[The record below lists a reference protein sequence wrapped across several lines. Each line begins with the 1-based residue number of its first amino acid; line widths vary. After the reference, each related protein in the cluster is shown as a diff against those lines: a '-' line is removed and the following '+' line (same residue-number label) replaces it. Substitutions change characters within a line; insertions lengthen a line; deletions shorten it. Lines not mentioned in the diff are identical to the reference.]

1 MLARA
6 GELNLVLTGIAFP
19 LALGVG
25 AIFAGI
31 RLNRIPILGWAVA
44 GLVDAIRMTPLLLH
58 LFFVFY
64 ALPFVGITLSPYV
77 AAITTMAV
85 HYGAYESEIMRA
97 AVRSVPSETIEACEV
112 LGLRGVTRLRRVT
125 LPLAMRFALP
135 PTANT
140 LLELFLGTSVVAL
153 VAVPDIVF
161 KGLTSVE
168 TNSAG
173 LSDVF
178 LYVAAYFV
186 IIGYPAILLLRRL
199 ERRYAI

>member
-1 MLARA
+1 MLVRA

-25 AIFAGI
+25 TVFAGT
-31 RLNRIPILGWAVA
+31 RLRRIPILGWAVA

-97 AVRSVPSETIEACEV
+97 AVRSVPSETVEACEV